1 MEEGWTLLDGED
13 NSEMHQEPLVELGH
27 PEPLLLPGETV
38 IVPFPRVTEC
48 SGPVSSCGCLFVT
61 NYQLIFVPEV

>member
-38 IVPFPRVTEC
+38 IVIRSVKF
-48 SGPVSSCGCLFVT
+48 
-61 NYQLIFVPEV
+61 